1 MTSRTAT
8 AVILAAGLGT
18 RMKSSLPK
26 ALQPLAGQPMLKWL
40 LEAVRK
46 EFDRIVIVTGPGM
59 ADVAAAAGPDAM
71 IVVQEERLGTG
82 HAALQ
87 ASPLFGDGDVAIL
100 YADNPLIRPETL
112 RRLLHTKQNGDTGLA
127 LLAMRPADPGRYGR
141 VVMQDNMVERIV
153 EWADATAEER
163 EIGLCNAGVIC
174 AGAADLGCWLHAVR
188 NDNAKGEYYLTD
200 VIGLARADG
209 QSVQAVEAPEDEL
222 RGVNSKSELADAE
235 AVVQD
240 RLRRAAMDAGVT
252 LTAPETVFLSGDT
265 VIEADVTIEPHVVFG
280 AGVIV
285 RSGAVIRSFSHLEGC
300 EIGLEGRIGP
310 YARLRPGTRLGRDV
324 HIGNFVEL
332 KATQMGDGAKAGHL
346 TYLGDAS
353 IGARTNIGA
362 GTITCNYDGFFKHR
376 TIIGSDAFIGSDSII
391 VAPVKIGDGALT
403 AASSVITNDVPA
415 GDLAIARAVQTNKTG
430 LAVTLRE
437 RLKQKKDAN

>member
-1 MTSRTAT
+1 
-8 AVILAAGLGT
+8 
-18 RMKSSLPK
+18 
-26 ALQPLAGQPMLKWL
+26 
-40 LEAVRK
+40 
-46 EFDRIVIVTGPGM
+46 M

-87 ASPLFGDGDVAIL
+87 AASLFGDGDVAIL

-174 AGAADLGCWLHAVR
+174 AGATDLGRWLHAVR

-300 EIGLEGRIGP
+300 EVGPEGRIGP

-332 KATQMGDGAKAGHL
+332 KATQMEDGAKAGHL

-391 VAPVKIGDGALT
+391 VAPVRIGDGALT

>member
-87 ASPLFGDGDVAIL
+87 AAPLFGDGDVAIL

-153 EWADATAEER
+153 EWADATVEER

-174 AGAADLGCWLHAVR
+174 AGAADLGRWLHAVR

-265 VIEADVTIEPHVVFG
+265 LIEADVTIEPHVVFG

-300 EIGLEGRIGP
+300 EVGPEGRIGP

-332 KATQMGDGAKAGHL
+332 KAAQMGDGAKAGHL